1 MKGLNYPA
9 KILIAWCEC
18 ISGNEKITQWLIKN
32 GFTELGLFRY
42 ALRNEDR
49 SRKWLLDN
57 GHPHLMALING
68 IEGNEDA
75 LNWLK
80 AHGFELLYQMAL
92 AGDGNKEAILYLEQG
107 DRKIF
112 GLLAKR
118 MEVVKDEIQAANIDY
133 HKISNS

>member
-1 MKGLNYPA
+1 
-9 KILIAWCEC
+9 
-18 ISGNEKITQWLIKN
+18 
-32 GFTELGLFRY
+32 
-42 ALRNEDR
+42 
-49 SRKWLLDN
+49 
-57 GHPHLMALING
+57 MALING

-118 MEVVKDEIQAANIDY
+118 MEVVKDEIQADNIDY